1 MAHEIFVDEYYL
13 ESYDNRA
20 AFRLGIDTQ
29 IQFWSQSDKYI
40 FCREF

>member
-1 MAHEIFVDEYYL
+1 MAHEIFVDKYYL

-20 AFRLGIDTQ
+20 RLGIDTQ